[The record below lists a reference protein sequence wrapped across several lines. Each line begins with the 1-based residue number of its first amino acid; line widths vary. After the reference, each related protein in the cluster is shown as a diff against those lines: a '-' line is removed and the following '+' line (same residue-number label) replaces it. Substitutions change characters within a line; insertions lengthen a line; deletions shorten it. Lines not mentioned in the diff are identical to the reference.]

1 MSGGGRGIRTPGRL
15 PYSGF
20 QDRRLRPLGHPSGIL
35 APFPERPD
43 FTMRAVFRLLRYRTL
58 SQYARYAISQ
68 I

>member
-1 MSGGGRGIRTPGRL
+1 MLGGGRGIRTPGRL

-43 FTMRAVFRLLRYRTL
+43 FTMRAVFRLLRYRTP